1 MKLAKYLAH
10 SGVASRRKSKELVL
24 NGEILVNN
32 EVIYEPSY
40 LVKKEDIVT
49 YQGLNVVKEEL
60 VYYLVNKPRGVVST
74 VSDEKGR
81 KTVLDLLDEE
91 DREKR
96 IYPVGRLD
104 YDTTGVLLLTND
116 GELSYI
122 LTRPEF
128 DVPKTYLATVK
139 GFFTK
144 TAERRLKV
152 GVRLD
157 GYLTRPAMVTLKDK
171 DVKNKTSLVEI
182 TIIEGKNR
190 QVKEMFSHV
199 GFPVISLTRTH
210 YDFLTTEGVTRGSYR
225 PLKIHEVKKL
235 HLNANKKQ

>member
-10 SGVASRRKSKELVL
+10 GGIASRRKSKELVL
-24 NGEILVNN
+24 NGEVLVNDK
-32 EVIYEPSY
+32 VVYEPSY
-40 LVKKEDIVT
+40 LVKKDDIVT
-49 YQGLNVVKEEL
+49 YKGLNVIKEEL

-81 KTVLDLLDEE
+81 KTVLDLLNEE

-96 IYPVGRLD
+96 IYPIGRLD
-104 YDTTGVLLLTND
+104 YDSTGVLLLTND

-144 TAERRLKV
+144 ESERRLRV
-152 GVRLD
+152 GVRLED
-157 GYLTRPAMVTLKDK
+157 YLTRPATVNLKEK
-171 DVKNKTSLVEI
+171 DLKKRTSLVEI

-190 QVKEMFSHV
+190 QVREMFSHV
-199 GFPVISLTRTH
+199 GYPVLSLTRTR
-210 YDFLTTEGVTRGSYR
+210 YDFLTTEEVPRGSYR

-235 HLNANKKQ
+235 YLNANKQ